1 MPVGE
6 KLVRLRR
13 VTLELESTKEIF
25 VLADFFKEVSGAG
38 SIAIGFNTL
47 SQLRQ
52 SVIRGS
58 GGGAPGGGPADRTAG
73 RGPGDSV
80 PGDQERKL
88 REDQQRHWFC
98 EYERFEGGD
107 VMLGDDTAVQIIGRG
122 KVMLKMADGTMK
134 TLPGVMHIPGMSR
147 NLISVGSMAD
157 AGVCFSCDM
166 HSCRMTRGAMVIA
179 KGVRHGTLYK
189 LLAGTV
195 VPSGAFISE
204 GQEEDQEEQ
213 SRLWHQ
219 RLGHISEKG
228 MSAMTSGQMVE
239 GVPMCTSS
247 FGFCEHCL
255 LGKQNRV
262 SFQGAGTRAT
272 GPLDLIHSDVFGPT
286 PVPSLGGARYY
297 VSFIDDY
304 SRYSWLY
311 FLRSKAEVLDRFK
324 EFKNLV
330 ENQFERKV
338 KVLRSDNGG
347 EYCSDAFE
355 QYCTEQ
361 GIARQKTTPYTPEQ
375 NGVAERLNR
384 TLIEKERCMRSWAGL
399 GKEFW
404 AEAVATANHLK
415 NRSPTS
421 AVKGCTPFE
430 AIFKEKPKLAYAR
443 VFGCD
448 AYVHIPKEKRGKLDM
463 KSERCIF
470 VGYKDG
476 IKGYKLWN
484 PVTKTV
490 TYSKDVVFHEVRPQ
504 VTTRVEEEKDAE
516 KVVVEGSME
525 TSLEDAQITT
535 TEGSDSDSESDD
547 LEEVGLDDESEEE
560 VADAPLLRRSTRERR
575 APLRFSLSAVGAQY
589 CLNMLGEDPISAR
602 DARSRADANQW
613 ELAMEDEMVSL
624 RKNQT
629 WGLCKLPKG
638 RKAIGSKWVFKQK
651 VKADGTVEKYKARLV
666 AKGFSQVEGVDYDE
680 IFSPVAKLTS
690 IRMVLSIAAVHD
702 LEIEQMDVKTAFL
715 HGDLE
720 EEIYMRQ
727 PEGFEAKGK
736 EDQVCRL
743 KKSLYGLKQS
753 PRMWYQKFDT
763 YMLEL
768 GLERSNSDHCVYFQR
783 KGEHFTILTLYVDD
797 MLLVGNSV
805 KMIQQLK
812 KLLSAKFEMKDLGP
826 ASVILGMQI
835 TRERSKKKLWL
846 GQQRYIEE
854 VLKKFNMADCK
865 PVGAPMPV
873 GEKLSA
879 EMCPKTHED
888 IEDMAKVPY
897 ASAVGS
903 LMYAMVCTRP
913 DIAQA
918 VGVLSRYMAKPGK
931 EHWSAVKRVFRY
943 LRGTSDYSIC
953 YEGAETGRVLD
964 VVGHVDSDWG
974 GDLDSRRS
982 TSGTKHIDIQYHFI
996 REKVEKQVVQLEK
1009 VDTKRGSGAAP
1020 PAEVPLTGQ
1029 RAGVQGTASPA
1040 AAAGFG
1046 PGGRAATR
1054 QASGAAAKEH
1064 GGLEGVP
1071 AELGARTLVAQEEQR
1086 SEQ

>member
-1 MPVGE
+1 M
-6 KLVRLRR
+6 KTWR
-13 VTLELESTKEIF
+13 K
-25 VLADFFKEVSGAG
+25 G
-38 SIAIGFNTL
+38 SIAYQGSKLSARGTQIRARIGKGRSGL
-47 SQLRQ
+47 PAA
-52 SVIRGS
+52 
-58 GGGAPGGGPADRTAG
+58 GGG
-73 RGPGDSV
+73 RG
-80 PGDQERKL
+80 
-88 REDQQRHWFC
+88 
-98 EYERFEGGD
+98 
-107 VMLGDDTAVQIIGRG
+107 
-122 KVMLKMADGTMK
+122 
-134 TLPGVMHIPGMSR
+134 
-147 NLISVGSMAD
+147 
-157 AGVCFSCDM
+157 
-166 HSCRMTRGAMVIA
+166 
-179 KGVRHGTLYK
+179 
-189 LLAGTV
+189 
-195 VPSGAFISE
+195 
-204 GQEEDQEEQ
+204 
-213 SRLWHQ
+213 
-219 RLGHISEKG
+219 RLGR
-228 MSAMTSGQMVE
+228 
-239 GVPMCTSS
+239 
-247 FGFCEHCL
+247 F
-255 LGKQNRV
+255 
-262 SFQGAGTRAT
+262 
-272 GPLDLIHSDVFGPT
+272 PL
-286 PVPSLGGARYY
+286 
-297 VSFIDDY
+297 
-304 SRYSWLY
+304 
-311 FLRSKAEVLDRFK
+311 
-324 EFKNLV
+324 
-330 ENQFERKV
+330 
-338 KVLRSDNGG
+338 
-347 EYCSDAFE
+347 
-355 QYCTEQ
+355 
-361 GIARQKTTPYTPEQ
+361 
-375 NGVAERLNR
+375 
-384 TLIEKERCMRSWAGL
+384 GL
-399 GKEFW
+399 GIS
-404 AEAVATANHLK
+404 H
-415 NRSPTS
+415 R
-421 AVKGCTPFE
+421 
-430 AIFKEKPKLAYAR
+430 
-443 VFGCD
+443 
-448 AYVHIPKEKRGKLDM
+448 RG
-463 KSERCIF
+463 
-470 VGYKDG
+470 
-476 IKGYKLWN
+476 
-484 PVTKTV
+484 
-490 TYSKDVVFHEVRPQ
+490 
-504 VTTRVEEEKDAE
+504 EE
-516 KVVVEGSME
+516 SC
-525 TSLEDAQITT
+525 EDAQITT
-535 TEGSDSDSESDD
+535 TEGSDSDSKSDD
-547 LEEVGLDDESEEE
+547 VEEVGFDDESEEE

-690 IRMVLSIAAVHD
+690 IRMVLSLAAVHD

-783 KGEHFTILTLYVDD
+783 KGEHFTFLTLYVDD

-846 GQQRYIEE
+846 GQQRYVEE

-982 TSGTKHIDIQYHFI
+982 TSGYVFTLFGGAISWMSRRQGVVALSSTEAEYMALTHASKEAIWLRRLCWELGFEQGPVKIWCDSQGAIQLAKNPAFHARTKHIDIQYHFI

-1009 VDTKRGSGAAP
+1009 VDTKVNSSDFLTKAVPVAKFQWCATAVGLKRKIGGAALICGSFPTSGRMLGLWNTSGPLVSHTGFAHVSLEESKCDPPSTYLAPTTAGVRGQPP

-1029 RAGVQGTASPA
+1029 RAGVQGTASPV
-1040 AAAGFG
+1040 GVRGQRPRPKFL
-1046 PGGRAATR
+1046 GGVFP
-1054 QASGAAAKEH
+1054 QASNW
-1064 GGLEGVP
+1064 VRRSSNS
-1071 AELGARTLVAQEEQR
+1071 ARR
-1086 SEQ
+1086 SSNGPSSTNVERSSTNVDRRSTICRTG